1 MSKFSKQLDYLV
13 TSLILMGAG
22 LLFLF
27 LNRGLNTY
35 PALHFSIFQICQS
48 VLLLIMAALSFYGE
62 LGRKKAAQPP
72 EDGEAPQEAKD
83 TVDSVNATMLL
94 VMVTVLVTGFYMFTA
109 RLSDQVQGVTAPI
122 HMVVCVV
129 AFILY
134 ACAEK
139 WWSMKLK
146 QIRDAY
152 SICNLMV
159 MNKAGI
165 ILLFLDMVMS
175 FTGLF
180 PVTRYVNYGIVGLW
194 LYLAIAA
201 AASVAVKVLRHG
213 NELEFFL
220 YVPLPFFYRQWGAG
234 HSTALDWLEQNTG
247 ISMRSLWSLKFL
259 STTLPVCALGV
270 VLVLWLSTCFVQVD
284 AYQQAALYHFGRLE
298 QENILQPGLHLKLP
312 APFEVAKVYDVSRSK
327 TMIVGYE
334 GDVESQNNLWTMA
347 HKGEEQKLLLGA
359 GRELVAINLKVIYRI
374 CDLHAYLTNYT
385 SPESALNAK
394 GYEIVMH
401 ATVDTDINTIISE
414 DRSVLS
420 HQIEAQL
427 KDYARQADLG
437 LEVMSVTL
445 ASIHPP
451 IEIADVYQSV
461 VSARIQKQ
469 AAILTAEGTALVS
482 KEQAEADRQVAV
494 NQAGI
499 ARDERVS
506 AANAEVTEYNASIE
520 AYQLDPKVY
529 ELDRYLDTVQSTLT
543 GRQKYLLG
551 TGVDQNSL
559 YSGFLNPLF
568 RGSQTDT
575 GTAGSGTGKDGA
587 G

>member
-13 TSLILMGAG
+13 TSLVLMGTG

-35 PALHFSIFQICQS
+35 SALHFSLLQICQS
-48 VLLLIMAALSFYGE
+48 VLLLIMAALSIYGE
-62 LGRKKAAQPP
+62 LGRKKAAQPQADQ
-72 EDGEAPQEAKD
+72 ETGNGEKD
-83 TVDSVNATMLL
+83 TIDSVNATMLL
-94 VMVTVLVTGFYMFTA
+94 VVVTVLVVGFYMFTA
-109 RLSDQVQGVTAPI
+109 KTSDQIQGMTAPI

-134 ACAEK
+134 ACVEK

-146 QIRDAY
+146 QIQDAY

-159 MNKAGI
+159 VDKAAI

-180 PVTRYVNYGIVGLW
+180 QVTKYVDWGIVGLW
-194 LYLAIAA
+194 LYVAA
-201 AASVAVKVLRHG
+201 AAGVSVAVKVLRHG
-213 NELEFFL
+213 NELEFYL
-220 YVPLPFFYRQWGAG
+220 YVPLPFFYRRWGTQRSG
-234 HSTALDWLEQNTG
+234 ALDWLEQNTG

-259 STTLPVCALGV
+259 RTTLPTCALGV
-270 VLVLWLSTCFVQVD
+270 VLVLWLSTCFVQVE
-284 AYQQAALYHFGRLE
+284 AYQQAALYRFGRLE
-298 QENILQPGLHLKLP
+298 QEDILAPGLHFKLP
-312 APFEVAKVYDVSRSK
+312 VPFEVARVYDVSHAK

-334 GDVESQNNLWTMA
+334 GDVENQNNLWTMA

-374 CDLHAYLTNYT
+374 SDLHAYLTNYAA
-385 SPESALNAK
+385 PESALNAK

-401 ATVDTDINTIISE
+401 ATVDTDINTVMSE
-414 DRSVLS
+414 DRSILS
-420 HQIEAQL
+420 HQIEEQL
-427 KDYARQADLG
+427 KEYAQQAELG
-437 LEVMSVTL
+437 LEVMGVTL

-451 IEIADVYQSV
+451 IEIADIYQSV

-482 KEQAEADRQVAV
+482 KEQAEADRQVAM

-499 ARDERVS
+499 TRDERVS

-520 AYQLDPKVY
+520 AYQLDPEVY
-529 ELDRYLDTVQSTLT
+529 ELDRYLDAVQNTIA
-543 GRQKYLLG
+543 GRKKYLIG
-551 TGVDQNSL
+551 TGVDQSSL
-559 YSGFLNPLF
+559 YSGFLNRF
-568 RGSQTDT
+568 AGQTQT
-575 GTAGSGTGKDGA
+575 GEADSSVGKDGA